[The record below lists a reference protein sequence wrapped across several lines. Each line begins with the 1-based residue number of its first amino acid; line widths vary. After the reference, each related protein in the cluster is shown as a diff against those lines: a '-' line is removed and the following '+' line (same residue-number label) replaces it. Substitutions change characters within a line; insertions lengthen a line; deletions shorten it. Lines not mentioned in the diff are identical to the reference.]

1 MTHQNTLNTESAA
14 EALNQL
20 AKEIL
25 TLFIRH
31 SLGEIDKDDLQT
43 QLFALIEIDD
53 LEQAHNLSS
62 NIH

>member
-1 MTHQNTLNTESAA
+1 MTHQETLH
-14 EALNQL
+14 QL

-31 SLGEIDKDDLQT
+31 SLGEIDKEELQT
-43 QLFALIEIDD
+43 QLFALIEIKD
-53 LEQAHNLSS
+53 LEDAHNLSS

>member
-1 MTHQNTLNTESAA
+1 MTNTIRSKNASQETLH
-14 EALNQL
+14 QL
-20 AKEIL
+20 AKEML
-25 TLFIRH
+25 TLCVRH
-31 SLGEIDKDDLQT
+31 ALGEIDKDDLQT

>member
-1 MTHQNTLNTESAA
+1 MTHQNT
-14 EALNQL
+14 LNQL

>member
-1 MTHQNTLNTESAA
+1 MTHQNTLN
-14 EALNQL
+14 QL
-20 AKEIL
+20 AKEML
-25 TLFIRH
+25 TLCVRH
-31 SLGEIDKDDLQT
+31 ALGEIDKDDLQT